1 MTANKIDE
9 LIPFETYKEVFEKNS
24 IEDFPALSNLY
35 PSNST
40 PKLIDQELV
49 GFILGLPLGKEQIGN
64 EQKGF
69 GVRHAFVR
77 GVGGGAVLPSDQA
90 EIYIKFPREG
100 CSYTFEEASKSIFF
114 DRFSNAKGREKGLT
128 VIRVS
133 LAYEACVTFKDLI
146 KANKGHQF
154 ETAFRQSD
162 DNHHMTA
169 VIQFEEHDFMW
180 LDHVATE
187 REWKI
192 VDHPELNP
200 ALEAHKIEKHEIV
213 LQVCRPKRADMNPD
227 YIVRDFAS
235 RTETESTEN
244 VPQYTEWITR
254 LARSVAVDKATF
266 TAFGAILNSLA
277 LPPFWG
283 P

>member
-1 MTANKIDE
+1 MNRKALE
-9 LIPFETYKEVFEKNS
+9 SVMLIFAV
-24 IEDFPALSNLY
+24 
-35 PSNST
+35 
-40 PKLIDQELV
+40 
-49 GFILGLPLGKEQIGN
+49 
-64 EQKGF
+64 
-69 GVRHAFVR
+69 VR

-187 REWKI
+187 SQTPSSSTSMTISRTLSPGAKCDGPREWKI

-235 RTETESTEN
+235 RTETEYIDEH
-244 VPQYTEWITR
+244 PQPIELITISNPDLDDDLDKESKQHMIFTPEAAQVMKR
-254 LARSVAVDKATF
+254 AVINF
-266 TAFGAILNSLA
+266 
-277 LPPFWG
+277 
-283 P
+283 